1 MCQAREGVCGYGF
14 CERGSPARTRRSVT
28 LRSVNLFNGMTDHE
42 IVSAILMFV
51 LFNFYVVLLAGALVA
66 FYVSSKPRR
75 GRVRTAALWH
85 MGAAVVFLFCMIT
98 TVWAAPAEKSFIDTD
113 LRETFF
119 QGERFQKVIIGLVAA
134 AVGVGLMLVG
144 IISGSRQ
151 RRRAAQEALFAA

>member
-1 MCQAREGVCGYGF
+1 M
-14 CERGSPARTRRSVT
+14 
-28 LRSVNLFNGMTDHE
+28 NLFNGMTDHE

-51 LFNFYVVLLAGALVA
+51 LFNIYVVLLAGALVG

-98 TVWAAPAEKSFIDTD
+98 TVWAAPAEKSFIDSNVT
-113 LRETFF
+113 ETFF
-119 QGERFQKVIIGLVAA
+119 QGERFQKVIIGWVAA
-134 AVGVGLMLVG
+134 LVGMAMMAVG
-144 IISGSRQ
+144 IITASRQ